1 MEVIIRVHLGALPS
15 RAVSS
20 SVPWSVL
27 GQVLPLSAFGSFLLH
42 PYQHR
47 LAHGVLEEIHD
58 FIQAAVKSR
67 CPRSRSVSLRSSVL
81 IYCLL
86 IQSLSFRKQSYC
98 QVFESYSFYLCP
110 NLSPE
115 LQTCISINLTSA
127 CRCVL
132 GTLGENKLLILFAQP
147 AFFFLIFVKVLY
159 SSPNSLSQS
168 FDSFFSCYLS
178 IIHQQ
183 DLLTLQTNPLPSH
196 LRHNILAQATAVSFL
211 DYSHLLTCSL
221 LLLLLPPLHS
231 VLYTALH
238 SSLLF
243 SSNRIMR
250 VICLKPW
257 Q

>member
-27 GQVLPLSAFGSFLLH
+27 GQVLPLSAFRPFLLH

-47 LAHGVLEEIHD
+47 IAHGVLEEIHD

-86 IQSLSFRKQSYC
+86 IQSLSFRKQSYF

-147 AFFFLIFVKVLY
+147 AFFIYFFIFVKVLY

-183 DLLTLQTNPLPSH
+183 DLLTLQTNPLTSH
-196 LRHNILAQATAVSFL
+196 LHHNILPKP
-211 DYSHLLTCSL
+211 LLSLSWTIVTFSLAPCFCSCSL
-221 LLLLLPPLHS
+221 PS
-231 VLYTALH
+231 TAFFTQHRTHLCCF
-238 SSLLF
+238 LQ
-243 SSNRIMR
+243 IG
-250 VICLKPW
+250 
-257 Q
+257 